1 MFIPP
6 RWKTLNETVVYT
18 IIFKLPGLIFDKLLD
33 KIVNENDFKH
43 IDIIRE
49 KIHTFRG
56 QRVMLDF
63 DLAELYQVDT
73 KMLKRAVRR
82 NLKRFP
88 EDFMFELTPDE
99 YLSLRYQF
107 GTLKRGQH
115 SKYLP
120 FVFTEH
126 GVTMLASILNS
137 ERGIEMNIAIVRAF
151 ISLRQIA
158 LEHKDLAG
166 KLDQLRQE
174 LYLRL
179 NEHDTQLSAIY
190 EAIENL
196 LDEKIEKQNWE
207 VRERIGFK

>member
-1 MFIPP
+1 LKFGKLIG
-6 RWKTLNETVVYT
+6 KDVKENE
-18 IIFKLPGLIFDKLLD
+18 
-33 KIVNENDFKH
+33 FKH

-88 EDFMFELTPDE
+88 EDFMFELTLEE

-126 GVTMLASILNS
+126 GVTIILNS
-137 ERGIEMNIAIVRAF
+137 EKGVEMNIAIVRAF
-151 ISLRQIA
+151 ITLRQIA
-158 LEHKDLAG
+158 LEQRDLAG

-196 LDEKIEKQNWE
+196 LDEKAERKIWGD
-207 VRERIGFK
+207 REMIGFKK

>member
-1 MFIPP
+1 LKFGKLIG
-6 RWKTLNETVVYT
+6 KDVKENE
-18 IIFKLPGLIFDKLLD
+18 
-33 KIVNENDFKH
+33 FKH

-88 EDFMFELTPDE
+88 EDFMFELTLEE

-137 ERGIEMNIAIVRAF
+137 EKGVEMNIAIVRAF
-151 ISLRQIA
+151 ITLRQIA
-158 LEHKDLAG
+158 LEQRDLAG

-196 LDEKIEKQNWE
+196 LDEKAERKIWGD
-207 VRERIGFK
+207 REMIGFKK